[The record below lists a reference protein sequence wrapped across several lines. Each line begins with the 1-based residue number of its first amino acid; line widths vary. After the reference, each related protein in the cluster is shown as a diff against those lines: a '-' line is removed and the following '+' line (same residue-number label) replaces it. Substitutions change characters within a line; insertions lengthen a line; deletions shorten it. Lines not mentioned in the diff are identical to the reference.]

1 MIRKKHLLF
10 TALIFLSILFQMPL
24 YGQNA
29 ERVQLN
35 LKESTIQQV
44 IHEIENQTNYRF
56 VYDETIPMNG
66 NVTVQLN
73 NVPITTALNQV
84 FKAKGISYEIID
96 NQIVLHEVGNTK
108 QLSTGSISGKITDSE
123 GQPLIGVTIAVK
135 NDLSKGTVT
144 DFDGNFV
151 LSGISKNT
159 LISVSYIG
167 YQTVELPSNS
177 PQFSNLVLQEDN
189 KLLEEVVVVGYGT
202 MKKKDLMGAAS
213 VLSGNNL
220 TTNSNISV
228 GGALQGKMS
237 GINVMSSSGFPGG
250 ESNISIRGIGTFGS
264 GDNSPLIVID
274 GSPITSGLE
283 MLNPNDIE
291 SVNVLKDA
299 SSAAIYGSRAANGV
313 ILITTKKGMDGKAT
327 ISFNANYGIQSP
339 SNIPDLLTANEFVS
353 AILEMRDN
361 KKYIDGGNPTTRYD
375 GVDPSSFGTG
385 TRWSDYIYQSAPT
398 YDINVNVSGGS
409 SDVKYYLS
417 GEYLNQ
423 EGIGITT
430 AFKKATLRA
439 NLEGKINSFMKVG
452 NNFQV
457 FYSESLGDRSNRL
470 SDVIFN
476 APIIPAYEADGSY
489 GKPDPKYTSSKNA
502 IPEVA
507 WRSPK
512 NNNYRLLDNL
522 FVELN
527 FTDYLKFR
535 FNGGI
540 DVGFNEYSLFSPIFN
555 AGGQT
560 NNTNSYADNRRKD
573 LMWVTDY
580 LLYFDK
586 VFDNKHTVN
595 AMGGISRQL
604 YSNDNLNA
612 TVKNFVSEVPNMQV
626 IKGGTNDTD
635 KSLSGSRSEL
645 ALGSYFGRINYDYM
659 GKYLFGFNV
668 RADGSSRFKGE
679 NQWGVFPSFSGAWRI
694 SEEDFFDSKA
704 ISSFKLR
711 ASWGQLGN
719 QSIGS
724 WYPTIASVVK
734 KNVTF
739 GSSGNDQ
746 NLYSGYTQTSLPNRT
761 LHWETTTVT
770 NAGIDL
776 NLLNNSVQVIADYFY
791 KSTDGILRSMVLPL
805 NVGLTAPNVNYAQV
819 VNTGV
824 DFEVIYNGNISEFN
838 YKIGANASYLHNE
851 IKKLSSGVDFET
863 ITAPYGGLYINKV
876 GEALSSMY
884 GYRTGN
890 VITTKE
896 EADKQK
902 AMGQGNAK
910 IGRLS
915 YVDNNNDGKINGDDR
930 VILGSYIPKL
940 SAGMTLSADWKGFD
954 FTTVF
959 AGVFGRK
966 QFSPMS
972 FQNRYPN
979 RSQTRKWYDNRW
991 TIGADPVGKYP
1002 AIIQGESYEEMT
1014 DLMVS
1019 NTSYVKIKS
1028 LTFGYR
1034 HNFKDF
1040 SSRVYIS
1047 GENLLTISHKDFDGF
1062 DPENGLSPGHFTNWG
1077 GDYPTAKIFL
1087 IGLNLTF

>member
-1 MIRKKHLLF
+1 MKKKLFLCAVILLSGMH
-10 TALIFLSILFQMPL
+10 FLFAQNVTLKFQDARLETVMNSITQQTGYAFIYSQPPVDVNKRVSIAVDAVPL
-24 YGQNA
+24 SDA
-29 ERVQLN
+29 
-35 LKESTIQQV
+35 LKELVGSLYDFQV
-44 IHEIENQTNYRF
+44 SNRKIY
-56 VYDETIPMNG
+56 
-66 NVTVQLN
+66 
-73 NVPITTALNQV
+73 
-84 FKAKGISYEIID
+84 
-96 NQIVLHEVGNTK
+96 
-108 QLSTGSISGKITDSE
+108 LSQKTGSA
-123 GQPLIGVTIAVK
+123 AVK
-135 NDLSKGTVT
+135 QQDGTITVSGVVTGASGEFIIGATVVVVGDVTKGTVT
-144 DFDGNFV
+144 DIDGNFL
-151 LSGISKNT
+151 LSGVPENATIS
-159 LISVSYIG
+159 ISYIG
-167 YQTVELPSNS
+167 YQTVELPANS
-177 PQFSNLVLQEDN
+177 SQLANVVLTEDS
-189 KLLEEVVVVGYGT
+189 KLLDELVVVGYGT

-213 VLSGNNL
+213 ALSGDNL

-237 GINVMSSSGFPGG
+237 GINVMSSTGFPGA
-250 ESNISIRGIGTFGS
+250 ETNISIRGIGTFGS
-264 GDNSPLIVID
+264 GDNAPLIVID
-274 GSPITSGLE
+274 GSPVTSGIE

-313 ILITTKKGMDGKAT
+313 ILITTKKGAEGKAKL
-327 ISFNANYGIQSP
+327 SVNANWGVQSP
-339 SNIPDLLTANEFVS
+339 SNVPDVLTAEEFVA

-361 KKYIDGGNPTTRYD
+361 KKAIDGGDPTTRYD
-375 GVDPSSFGTG
+375 GVKPSTFGKG
-385 TRWSDYIYQSAPT
+385 TRWSDHIYQTAPT
-398 YDINVNVSGGS
+398 YDLNVNVSGGTNAI
-409 SDVKYYLS
+409 KYYVS

-423 EGIGITT
+423 KGIGITT
-430 AFKKATLRA
+430 SFQKATLRV
-439 NLEGKINSFMKVG
+439 NLEADINKFVTIG
-452 NNFQV
+452 NNVQML
-457 FYSESLGDRSNRL
+457 YNQSNGDKGTRL

-476 APIIPAYEADGSY
+476 APITPAYDADGTY
-489 GKPDPKYTSSKNA
+489 GEPDPKYTSSKNA

-522 FVELN
+522 FVEFT
-527 FTDYLKFR
+527 FTDWLKFR

-540 DVGFNEYSLFSPIFN
+540 DVGFNEYSLFSPIYN
-555 AGGQT
+555 DGGQT

-586 VFDNKHTVN
+586 TFDDKHTVN
-595 AMGGISRQL
+595 AMGGMSQQL
-604 YSNDNLNA
+604 FSNDNLNG
-612 TVKNFVSEVPNMQV
+612 TVKDFVSEVPNMQV
-626 IKGGTNDTD
+626 IKGGTNTTD
-635 KSLSGSRSEL
+635 KTLTGGKSEL

-659 GKYLFGFNV
+659 GKYLFGFNI
-668 RADGSSRFKGE
+668 RADGSSRFKGS
-679 NQWGVFPSFSGAWRI
+679 NQWGVFPSFSSAWRI
-694 SEEDFFDSKA
+694 SEEDFFNLRT
-704 ISSFKLR
+704 ISSLKLR

-739 GSSGNDQ
+739 GKSGNDQ
-746 NLYSGYTQTSLPNRT
+746 TLSSGYSQTALPNRT
-761 LHWETTTVT
+761 LRWETTTVT
-770 NAGIDL
+770 NLGVDL
-776 NLLNNSVQVIADYFY
+776 NLLNNRIQILADYFY

-819 VNTGV
+819 VNTGL
-824 DFEVIYNGNISEFN
+824 DFEVIYNGHINDFN
-838 YKIGANASYLHNE
+838 YRIGANASYLHNE
-851 IKKLSSGVDFET
+851 IKKLSSGVDSET

-876 GEALSSMY
+876 GEALSAMY

-896 EADKQK
+896 EADKLR

-915 YVDNNNDGKINGDDR
+915 YVDTNNDGKITGDDR
-930 VILGSYIPKL
+930 VILGSYIPKVT
-940 SAGMTLSADWKGFD
+940 AGLTLSADYKGFD
-954 FTTVF
+954 FTTVL

-966 QFSPMS
+966 QYSPMS

-1019 NTSYVKIKS
+1019 NTSYVKVKS
-1028 LTFGYR
+1028 LTLGYR
-1034 HNFKDF
+1034 HNFDSI
-1040 SSRVYIS
+1040 SSRIFVS

-1062 DPENGLSPGHFTNWG
+1062 DPENGLAPGHYTNWG
-1077 GDYPTAKIFL
+1077 GDYPTARILL
-1087 IGLNLTF
+1087 IGLNVTF